1 MNNLISKE
9 EQKKMVSYGKP
20 NGKNDKPP
28 YKKGGPVSQLKK
40 SACGC

>member
-20 NGKNDKPP
+20 KGMASRSPL
-28 YKKGGPVSQLKK
+28 KKGGSTGLIKTCK
-40 SACGC
+40 YGC